1 VPKALSSR
9 VLERLAPYQKGVYKS
24 VYHHPSKSTHESILR
39 DSTKAAL
46 KAKRVR
52 KIPDDLYDR
61 IFGEPVYASSIATAH
76 TLESGHLPVDQQIDR
91 IITKPKR
98 IIRGPEP
105 QPLVPRHKPLLPVLP
120 IAKPDLS
127 FIPLPQKRAPAPL
140 ITRVELS
147 ARITDHPLPLTSRI
161 DIDFKKK
168 SPIDVTAQ
176 FSSRIDAT
184 IKRLDAIFDKKNLF
198 DLLPAQRRND
208 LHRIADQLDWLSEH
222 VNRLHSWSNTSLRA
236 VNWGLKSVGGISFK
250 QLGTNY
256 ERITKEIADLH
267 YQGYFEHVPFT
278 VAQ

>member
-9 VLERLAPYQKGVYKS
+9 VSERLAPYQKGVLQS
-24 VYHHPSKSTHESILR
+24 VYHNPSESIHESILR
-39 DSTKAAL
+39 DSTEAAL

-52 KIPDDLYDR
+52 KIPDDLYNR

-76 TLESGHLPVDQQIDR
+76 TLELGHLPVNQQIDR

-105 QPLVPRHKPLLPVLP
+105 QPLVPRRKPLLPTLP

-140 ITRVELS
+140 ITRFSLPD
-147 ARITDHPLPLTSRI
+147 RISDVALPITSRI

-184 IKRLDAIFDKKNLF
+184 IKRLDAIFDKKSRF
-198 DLLPAQRRND
+198 DLLDSQRRDD

-222 VNRLHSWSNTSLRA
+222 VERLHTWSDQSLRA
-236 VNWGLKSVGGISFK
+236 VNWGLKFIGGISFK
-250 QLGTNY
+250 GLGDNY
-256 ERITKEIADLH
+256 SHITRDIASLRQ
-267 YQGYFEHVPFT
+267 QGYFDHVPFS
-278 VAQ
+278 VAK

>member
-9 VLERLAPYQKGVYKS
+9 VSERLAPYQKGVFKS
-24 VYHHPSKSTHESILR
+24 VYHNPSEPTHESILR
-39 DSTKAAL
+39 DSTEAAL

-76 TLESGHLPVDQQIDR
+76 TLESGHLPVDQQINQ
-91 IITKPKR
+91 IIKPKR
-98 IIRGPEP
+98 KIRGPEP
-105 QPLVPRHKPLLPVLP
+105 QPLVPRRKPLLPALP

-184 IKRLDAIFDKKNLF
+184 IKRLDAIFDKKSLF
-198 DLLPAQRRND
+198 DLLPSQRRDD
-208 LHRIADQLDWLSEH
+208 LHRIANQLDWLSEH
-222 VNRLHSWSNTSLRA
+222 VERLHSWSDTSLRA

-250 QLGTNY
+250 QLGLNY